1 MLLELDGETLEEQ
14 STGELSERTQWAA
27 TSAPVQHQ
35 ESWKELN
42 SRLLL
47 DCKGKEGQSEGKE
60 GRFLVQE
67 QGH

>member
-47 DCKGKEGQSEGKE
+47 DCKGRKVSQKGRKEGS
-60 GRFLVQE
+60 
-67 QGH
+67 